1 MAFRINCPNKESDE
15 EWKGIRGFNRYE
27 VSNKGRVRNADTYYI
42 LKVSLIKDMY
52 PYIKLY
58 QSMDVQK
65 SVSMRKLMKTHW
77 GKNWDPEEAANAR

>member
-52 PYIKLY
+52 PYIKL
-58 QSMDVQK
+58 QFAPGDQRA
-65 SVSMRKLMKTHW
+65 VSMRMIMKTHW

>member
-15 EWKGIRGFNRYE
+15 EWKRIRGFNRYE

-65 SVSMRKLMKTHW
+65 SVSMRKLMKTLW